1 MFIAITFYCLV
12 SGECRFI
19 QDDQISTKE
28 VCESRNEALSE
39 ILDSNPKIDAYQTHC
54 IKVPERVV

>member
-19 QDDQISTKE
+19 QDDQISPQA
-28 VCESRNEALSE
+28 VCESRNEALSK
-39 ILDSNPKIDAYQTHC
+39 ILDANPNIEAYQTHC